1 MTKGNISSFESDVY
15 PVPDANNVTKKPIK
29 SNGTI
34 AIPPQIRI
42 QIFIVPFILFLLNP
56 MKRPNTVPTRTP
68 IPILP
73 VMYKIT
79 SKGNPIE

>member
-1 MTKGNISSFESDVY
+1 MDKRNISSFEEDAY
-15 PVPDANNVTKKPIK
+15 PVPDANNVTKKPMK
-29 SNGTI
+29 SDGTI

-56 MKRPNTVPTRTP
+56 MKRPNTVPTITP
-68 IPILP
+68 IPTLP